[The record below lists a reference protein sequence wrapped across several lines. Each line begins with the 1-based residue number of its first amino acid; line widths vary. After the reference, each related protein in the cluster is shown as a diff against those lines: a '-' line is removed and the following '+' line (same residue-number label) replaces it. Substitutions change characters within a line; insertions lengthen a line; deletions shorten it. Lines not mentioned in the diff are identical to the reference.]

1 MAELGSEKQ
10 EKDGQPWKVLEFYSG
25 IGGMRY
31 SLMKAGV
38 NAKVVEAFDINDKA
52 NDVYQHNFGH
62 RPYQGN
68 IQSLTAADLDSY
80 GAHAWLLSPPCQ
92 PYTRQGLQ
100 KHSSDARAF
109 SFLKILEL
117 IPHTSQP
124 PSMLFVENVVGF
136 EKSDTHTKLI
146 EILEKTNFV
155 IQEFI
160 LSPLQ
165 FGVPYSRPR
174 YFCLAKRKP
183 SCFQNHFLNNKLL
196 QSPIPLFG
204 HDDTIVANEHDQSQ
218 ENWDKLLQSCEPV
231 QKFLEFENH
240 SNQSDTESGCL
251 DTTHVST
258 EAFGDL
264 EKNDKGNELVGS
276 SLDQYF
282 VPLSLIER
290 WGSAMDI
297 VYPDSKR
304 CCCFT
309 KSYYRYVKGTGSLL
323 ATVQPKKKGKSSPLM
338 EQCLRFF
345 TPREV
350 ANLHSFPEDFHFPQ
364 QISLR
369 QRYALLG
376 NSLSIA
382 VVAPL
387 LRYLFAEP
395 LVQQMQIFPSN
406 DAYTNN

>member
-1 MAELGSEKQ
+1 MKAPSWRRSLSQGKHPSMEKGLCNPQ
-10 EKDGQPWKVLEFYSG
+10 GEDPWRVLEFYSG

-31 SLMKAGV
+31 SLKRGGV
-38 NAKVVEAFDINDKA
+38 NAKIVEAFDINNIA

-62 RPYQGN
+62 RPCQGN
-68 IQSLTAADLDSY
+68 IQSLTAADLDRY
-80 GAHAWLLSPPCQ
+80 RAHAWLLSPPCQ

-100 KHSSDARAF
+100 KHSGDARAF

-117 IPHTSQP
+117 IQHTLHP
-124 PSMLFVENVVGF
+124 PLMLFVENVVGF
-136 EKSDTHTKLI
+136 ETSDTHEKMI
-146 EILEKTNFV
+146 EILSKTGFV
-155 IQEFI
+155 TQEFI
-160 LSPLQ
+160 LSPIQ

-183 SCFQNHFLNNKLL
+183 SSFENQLFNNQLL
-196 QSPIPLFG
+196 STPSPLFG
-204 HDDTIVANEHDQSQ
+204 HEDDSLIDEHDQS
-218 ENWDKLLQSCEPV
+218 EKIWDKLLQSCEPV
-231 QKFLEFENH
+231 ERFLEFKNTINPLE
-240 SNQSDTESGCL
+240 TESSYL
-251 DTTHVST
+251 DTLSVST
-258 EAFGDL
+258 DASGEL
-264 EKNDKGNELVGS
+264 ENNERDRS
-276 SLDQYF
+276 DSNSWDQF
-282 VPLSLIER
+282 SVPLSLIER

-323 ATVQPKKKGKSSPLM
+323 ATGQSKKDKASLLE
-338 EQCLRFF
+338 EQCLRYF

-364 QISLR
+364 HVNLR

-376 NSLSIA
+376 NSLSVA

-387 LRYLFAEP
+387 LTYLFT
-395 LVQQMQIFPSN
+395 QPSGL
-406 DAYTNN
+406 

>member
-1 MAELGSEKQ
+1 MAEGSLKQ
-10 EKDGQPWKVLEFYSG
+10 EDEPLRVLEFYSG

-52 NDVYQHNFGH
+52 NDVYEHNFGH

-100 KHSSDARAF
+100 KDSGDARAF

-117 IPHTSQP
+117 IPHILRP

-136 EKSDTHTKLI
+136 ETSDTHTKLI
-146 EILEKTNFV
+146 EILAQTNFV
-155 IQEFI
+155 TQEFI

-183 SCFQNHFLNNKLL
+183 LSFKNQLYNNCLRW
-196 QSPIPLFG
+196 SPGPLCG
-204 HDDTIVANEHDQSQ
+204 HDDNMVAIDHGKSQ
-218 ENWDKLLQSCEPV
+218 ESWDELLQSCEPV
-231 QKFLEFENH
+231 EQFLEFKNR
-240 SNQSDTESGCL
+240 SNQTDTESAFL
-251 DTTHVST
+251 DTTSNST
-258 EAFGDL
+258 DAYG
-264 EKNDKGNELVGS
+264 EKNDDENGLDVS
-276 SLDQYF
+276 SLDQYL

-323 ATVQPKKKGKSSPLM
+323 ATVQPKKKGKSFPLK

-350 ANLHSFPEDFHFPQ
+350 ANLHSYPEDFHFPQ
-364 QISLR
+364 PISLR

-387 LRYLFAEP
+387 LQYLFAG
-395 LVQQMQIFPSN
+395 PS
-406 DAYTNN
+406 